1 MTAEFPHG
9 ANLSTNG
16 EEIEHAN
23 MEFLGVSLSFGE
35 LFPAFRPR
43 SPGAVLGILS
53 SLGQRKAYFLEQR
66 MRDCKSV
73 TTVICLFLT
82 FDVTLAALHLPIHQC
97 MS

>member
-23 MEFLGVSLSFGE
+23 MEFLSVPLSFGE
-35 LFPAFRPR
+35 LFPAFPPR

-53 SLGQRKAYFLEQR
+53 SLVNERRIF
-66 MRDCKSV
+66 
-73 TTVICLFLT
+73 
-82 FDVTLAALHLPIHQC
+82 
-97 MS
+97 